1 MLKPASTWDESYV
14 LGLPVGESDL
24 FERKGSRLLD
34 LTVTGVDENRVRSE
48 LAKQLSAF
56 ANTGGGR
63 IVYGVADD
71 GAVDQGG
78 VSQAIKGPTKAWLED
93 VIPTC
98 TEFEIVGTNVY
109 EILPT
114 AGSTIGPGK
123 GLYVVDV
130 PDSERAPHQSR
141 HDNVYYIRLG
151 GKSRPASHRII
162 EDVRNRIRHPRME
175 IGETKLES
183 LYLPRENLP
192 AISGLMT
199 CMLRFH
205 IKNVGALRSSNNCVR
220 VETDHE
226 WCGFPNYEDRTVRKR
241 PTEKLSVVFW
251 EFLDPIYP
259 QMSISFWFQLHVPVR
274 FWPPSTSNIEAVWT
288 FLKAQA
294 DPKDLRLTF
303 SLFSDNAPIKS
314 KSCSLADLDIE
325 KSMYEALERD
335 PAWAGIRKC
344 YGL

>member
-1 MLKPASTWDESYV
+1 MLKPASTWDEGYV

-34 LTVTGVDENRVRSE
+34 LTVAGVDENRVRSE

-63 IVYGVADD
+63 IIYGVADN

-78 VSQAIKGPTKAWLED
+78 VSQIVKGSTKGWLED

-114 AGSTIGPGK
+114 SGASTINAGK
-123 GLYVVDV
+123 AVYIVDV

-162 EDVRNRIRHPRME
+162 EDIRNRIRHPRME
-175 IGETKLES
+175 IGE
-183 LYLPRENLP
+183 
-192 AISGLMT
+192 
-199 CMLRFH
+199 
-205 IKNVGALRSSNNCVR
+205 IK
-220 VETDHE
+220 
-226 WCGFPNYEDRTVRKR
+226 
-241 PTEKLSVVFW
+241 
-251 EFLDPIYP
+251 I
-259 QMSISFWFQLHVPVR
+259 
-274 FWPPSTSNIEAVWT
+274 
-288 FLKAQA
+288 
-294 DPKDLRLTF
+294 
-303 SLFSDNAPIKS
+303 
-314 KSCSLADLDIE
+314 
-325 KSMYEALERD
+325 
-335 PAWAGIRKC
+335 
-344 YGL
+344 